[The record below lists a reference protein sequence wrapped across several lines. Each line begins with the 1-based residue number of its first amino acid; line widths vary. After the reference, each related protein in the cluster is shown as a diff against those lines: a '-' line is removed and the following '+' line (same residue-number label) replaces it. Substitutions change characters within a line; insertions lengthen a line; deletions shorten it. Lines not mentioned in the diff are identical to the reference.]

1 MLSEARTGS
10 ASTENKK
17 VSIATTL
24 VDTEQKGGG
33 NDMVIDERGLTV
45 VMFYKRVRSG
55 QVV

>member
-24 VDTEQKGGG
+24 IDPEQRGGR

-45 VMFYKRVRSG
+45 VMFYKSVRSG
-55 QVV
+55 QVI